1 MRNLK
6 KSLSIVLALA
16 LLVSSVFVG
25 GLTATAAEAEL
36 YTTINTYDD
45 ESDITLESV
54 YNDTLQAPIILAN
67 DSWIYESFG
76 SYGTSVVQDPL
87 GDDADNVVKFGHIK
101 SKTNSWPGAV
111 RIYKQGTESAKTTF
125 EPFAPKTNTTY
136 ESNQYYFTKYLNEHI
151 GKNVTVYCSFTDSAD
166 WHDKIFKGKVTG
178 AGDDYLIVDEAS
190 LNKEVLILSVYIH
203 FVEFDK

>member
-1 MRNLK
+1 MDRNNLPPNYYG
-6 KSLSIVLALA
+6 SMYPPQMDMN
-16 LLVSSVFVG
+16 
-25 GLTATAAEAEL
+25 TP
-36 YTTINTYDD
+36 YPTINNNPPYPSRAEVNNTP
-45 ESDITLESV
+45 
-54 YNDTLQAPIILAN
+54 Q
-67 DSWIYESFG
+67 
-76 SYGTSVVQDPL
+76 
-87 GDDADNVVKFGHIK
+87 
-101 SKTNSWPGAV
+101 
-111 RIYKQGTESAKTTF
+111 
-125 EPFAPKTNTTY
+125 TNTTY